1 MHPVLF
7 TIPGLDKDVH
17 IYGVMIAAASIMVAH
32 YSTKQALKKG
42 LPAEFFNDLVF
53 WVLVAGIV
61 GSRLEY
67 MRVNWDEFS
76 GNMGAAVR
84 IWEGGLVFYG
94 GMIAALLAFW
104 YVCKSRGVPVLQAFD
119 ILIPYVPFGHA
130 MGRLGCFAAGCCYG
144 APTEVSWGVKF
155 PAEGIT
161 QSIGGTPVHPTQLFA
176 VVYLTLLG
184 FFFLWLKKRQL
195 FPGQMLVAYLA
206 TYPILRSINEIFR
219 GDSERG
225 YFMEGTFGQTLS
237 NAQFIS
243 LVVVSVALLIWFKV
257 GRSAKRQQ
265 AA

>member
-7 TIPGLDKDVH
+7 TIPYFDKDVH
-17 IYGVMIAAASIMVAH
+17 IYGVMIAGAAIMVSH
-32 YSTKQALKKG
+32 YATKQALKNG

-53 WVLVAGIV
+53 WVLVSGIV

-67 MRVNWDEFS
+67 MRVNWDQFS
-76 GNMGAAVR
+76 GDLGASVR

-94 GMIAALLAFW
+94 GLIAAIVAFW
-104 YVCKSRGVPVLQAFD
+104 FVCKTRKVPVLQAFD
-119 ILIPYVPFGHA
+119 LVIPYVPFGHA

-144 APTEVSWGVKF
+144 ETTEVAWGVKF
-155 PAEGIT
+155 PVDGLT
-161 QSIGGTPVHPTQLFA
+161 RDIGGTPVHPTQLYA
-176 VVYLTLLG
+176 VGYLLLLG
-184 FFFLWLKKRQL
+184 FFFLWLKKRQT

-206 TYPILRSINEIFR
+206 TYPIFRSINEVFR

-225 YFMEGTFGQTLS
+225 YFMDGPLS

-243 LVVVSVALLIWFKV
+243 VVIVVIALVIWFKV
-257 GRSAKRQQ
+257 GRDTKQSK

>member
-7 TIPGLDKDVH
+7 TIPGIEKDVH
-17 IYGVMIAAASIMVAH
+17 IYGVMIAAAAIMVAH
-32 YSTKQALKKG
+32 FSTKRGLEKG
-42 LPAEFFNDLVF
+42 LPVDFFNDLVF

-67 MRVNWDEFS
+67 MRVNWAQFS
-76 GNMGAAVR
+76 GDLGASVR

-94 GMIAALLAFW
+94 GMISALFAFW
-104 YVCKSRGVPVLQAFD
+104 YVCKTRGVPVLQAFD

-130 MGRLGCFAAGCCYG
+130 LGRLGCFAAGCCYG
-144 APTEVSWGVKF
+144 AQSEASWAVTF

-161 QSIGGTPVHPTQLFA
+161 ANIAHPVHPTQLYA
-176 VVYLTLLG
+176 VAYLTLLG
-184 FFFLWLKKRQL
+184 VFFLWLKKRHV

-206 TYPILRSINEIFR
+206 TYPILRSINEEFR

-225 YFMEGTFGQTLS
+225 YFMEGTLGQALS

-243 LVVVSVALLIWFKV
+243 LLVVSVAVVFWFRL
-257 GRSAKRQQ
+257 GRKARGSSAS
-265 AA
+265 